1 MENTKHTHLQMEGIT
16 KGLIVLVIIVHLLFF
31 LLEAVF
37 WMIPEI
43 HATLI
48 DLLNNPVDSGIN
60 LQALTLRNLFINQG
74 CYNLFL
80 VCEGIGGLM
89 LIQRGKVAAGY
100 MLLIF
105 LCFSA
110 TGAGIVL
117 ACSTKAYILA
127 IAQALPAAITLSRL
141 YPAFKSL

>member
-1 MENTKHTHLQMEGIT
+1 MENIKHPDLQITGIT
-16 KGLIVLVIIVHLLFF
+16 RGLIVLVIIVHLLFF

-37 WMIPEI
+37 WMRPEVHTI
-43 HATLI
+43 LI
-48 DLLNNPVDSGIN
+48 DLLNNPVGSGIP
-60 LQALTLRNLFINQG
+60 LQALTLKNLFINQG

-80 VCEGIGGLM
+80 VCAGIGGLL
-89 LIQRGKVAAGY
+89 LIQRGKAAAGY
-100 MLLIF
+100 VLLIF

-127 IAQALPAAITLSRL
+127 IVQALPAAITLSRL
-141 YPAFKSL
+141 YPVFKSL